1 MLSALMTQKSD
12 LVNLGFALD
21 RAGGVALDVEP
32 AGGML
37 PPWSAVLTE
46 LGITPLSED
55 ARFAAAQA
63 NKQTKGAPLPEVEAV
78 FQKLCGPQHAALCAE
93 ALARY
98 RELATARPKKMFSH
112 AMATAKKHRY
122 DEYAPG
128 AYVLRCPSCGAPRL
142 KAVLHCDFCGADIK

>member
-1 MLSALMTQKSD
+1 MSTDRDAWVK
-12 LVNLGFALD
+12 LGLQLD
-21 RAGGVALDVEP
+21 RAGGIALDVEP

-37 PPWSAVLTE
+37 PPWAAVLQE
-46 LGITPLSED
+46 LGVPAMSED

-78 FQKLCGPQHAALCAE
+78 FQRLCGPQHAQLCGE
-93 ALARY
+93 AVARY

-112 AMATAKKHRY
+112 AMATAKRHRY

>member
-1 MLSALMTQKSD
+1 MEREKWVALGM
-12 LVNLGFALD
+12 ALD
-21 RAGGVALDVEP
+21 RAGSAALDVEP
-32 AGGML
+32 AGGLL
-37 PPWSAVLTE
+37 PPWQAVLNE
-46 LGITPLSED
+46 LGVQPLSED
-55 ARFAAAQA
+55 ERYAAAQS

-78 FQKLCGPQHAALCAE
+78 FQKLCGTNTQLCTE
-93 ALARY
+93 AINRY

-112 AMATAKKHRY
+112 ALAAAKQHRY

>member
-1 MLSALMTQKSD
+1 MSQQSD
-12 LVNLGFALD
+12 LVNLGLALD
-21 RAGGVALDVEP
+21 RAGGIALDVEP
-32 AGGML
+32 AGGIL
-37 PPWSAVLTE
+37 PPWAGVLTE
-46 LGITPLSED
+46 LGISPLGED

-63 NKQTKGAPLPEVEAV
+63 AKQTKGAPLPEVEAV
-78 FQKLCGPQHAALCAE
+78 FAKLCGPANAALCAE
-93 ALARY
+93 AVARY

-112 AMATAKKHRY
+112 AMAAAKLNRY